1 MKTTDSSFEI
11 IDPYDELTNYYK
23 VSKFMNIKKGILELI
38 LPELLYTTGMTIAE
52 YLIKCINSG
61 YLRMDRTGLVQGMGE
76 IWKFIPN
83 KKHGPGVLV
92 NVVSGT
98 LLSVAEL
105 SDRVIDPEYNDWHVS
120 TS

>member
-1 MKTTDSSFEI
+1 M
-11 IDPYDELTNYYK
+11 
-23 VSKFMNIKKGILELI
+23 VKKGILELI

-83 KKHGPGVLV
+83 KKYGPGVLV